1 MRIKL
6 FITIIFAFFASAA
19 LAQNSK
25 NDLIAFSSDA
35 TKENK
40 QQIFIM
46 DSKGEGVMQVAH
58 VKGLDCYAPRFSP
71 DGRKIVFNATDIIS
85 DYIYMVDLD
94 DSSTF
99 NFPKFIDGGTNPW
112 FSPDGAYLL
121 YRSEKNDDNAIFIM
135 DLSTDSSVAISDGS
149 LSTHAKFSSDG
160 NKVIYSSSANENFD
174 LVVLN
179 MNDTTD
185 NAQKTI
191 AATKDAELYGT
202 FSPDDKRI
210 AYSSFDINYKGAV
223 HVCNADGKSNKTV
236 TSGGSAYN
244 PKFSPDGNHLAFVW
258 DKSGNYEVYICN
270 SDGSGVKQLTSKKG
284 NTMEFDWSADSKR
297 IVYEAISDDVSSI
310 SVVDIDSGK
319 KDDLTGDKANNI
331 NPAFQK

>member
-6 FITIIFAFFASAA
+6 FITLVFVLFISGSY
-19 LAQNSK
+19 AQEAK
-25 NDLIAFSSDA
+25 NNLIAFSSDA

-46 DSKGEGVMQVAH
+46 DSNGDGVKQVAH
-58 VKGLDCYAPRFSP
+58 VKGLDCYAPKFSP
-71 DGRKIVFNATDIIS
+71 DGRKIVFNATDIKS

-94 DSSTF
+94 NTSTF
-99 NFPKFIDGGTNPW
+99 SFPKFIDGGTNPS
-112 FSPDGAYLL
+112 FSSDGEYLL
-121 YRSEKNDDNAIFIM
+121 YRSEKNDDNAIFMM

-160 NKVIYSSSANENFD
+160 NKVIYSSSANDNFD

-179 MNDTTD
+179 LNDTTD

-210 AYSSFDINYKGAV
+210 AYSAFDINYKGTV
-223 HVCNADGKSNKTV
+223 HVCNSDGKNNKTV

-244 PKFSPDGNHLAFVW
+244 PKFSPDGSHLAFVW
-258 DKSGNYEVYICN
+258 DKPGNYEVYICN

-284 NTMEFDWSADSKR
+284 NTMEFDWSADGKK
-297 IVYEAISDDVSSI
+297 IVYEAINDDVSSI
-310 SVVDIDSGK
+310 SVIDIDSGK
-319 KDDLTGDKANNI
+319 KENLTGDKANNI
-331 NPAFQK
+331 NPSFQK